1 MSASHATE
9 IAQKWECMMF
19 ADAHAFSA
27 PFQVCIVG
35 AGPVGLAVALE
46 LSRLNLRTLLIDAG
60 AKRARRP
67 LPNEAPFDVREGQN
81 HCGDYETLGTG
92 LGGTSRWWGGK
103 CVEFDDI
110 DFAKRSYIGDGN
122 WPISHGEL
130 SPFYERARAILSCD
144 ADIDEPGAIAA
155 PGFFRSLERWTRVR
169 DTAVANEKELR
180 SSRYLTVVLN
190 TRVHS
195 IGFDPVTGMVR
206 KLGVS
211 CRGHFHFISAQH
223 FVLACGG
230 RGNARL
236 LFNLQAEFPDLFS
249 GEKGPLGRFYMG
261 HLAGEIAQVQFA
273 SSEQARSYWFYKSA
287 NGTFVRRRFQPGAQ
301 LQSELG
307 VSNIAMWP
315 QNRDI
320 ATAVRGDTTSSLG
333 YVLKN
338 MKSNSENRR
347 RMEQSI
353 APHLWNLARNPLRS
367 ISSAVKLFH
376 KRVLLHE
383 PHLFVPDRHH
393 LYRLRYHAEQVPN
406 RESRVFLSRVRDRD
420 GSLKLDVSF
429 RYSTQD
435 YQSTVLAHQALDL
448 WLSRQGV
455 GRLVFMGEAQDLER
469 LVAMQAKDGYHQIG
483 VTRMSG
489 NRRDGVVNAD
499 CRVHDIPNLFVA
511 GSSVFVTSG
520 QANPTLPAVAMA
532 VRLAH
537 HIHRSLY
544 SVAPATIMGA
554 RPLDILP
561 PPSEIA
567 QGLHD

>member
-1 MSASHATE
+1 
-9 IAQKWECMMF
+9 MF
-19 ADAHAFSA
+19 ADAHAFSG

-46 LSRLNLRTLLIDAG
+46 LSRLNIRTLLIDAG
-60 AKRARRP
+60 ARRARRP
-67 LPNEAPFDVREGQN
+67 RPNEAPFDVCEDQN
-81 HCGDYETLGTG
+81 HRGDRETLGTG
-92 LGGTSRWWGGK
+92 LGGTSRRWGGK

-110 DFAKRSYIGDGN
+110 DFAKRNHIGDGN

-144 ADIDEPGAIAA
+144 ADIDEPAAIEP

-169 DTAVANEKELR
+169 DTAAANGKELH
-180 SSRYLTVVLN
+180 SSPHLTVVLN

-195 IGFDPVTGMVR
+195 IEFDPVAGTVR

-211 CRGHFHFISAQH
+211 CRGHSHFISAQY

-236 LFNLQAEFPDLFS
+236 LLNLQAAFPELFS
-249 GEKGPLGRFYMG
+249 GKEGPLGRFYMG
-261 HLAGEIAQVQFA
+261 HLAGEIAQVHF
-273 SSEQARSYWFYKSA
+273 SGSEQARSYQFYKTA
-287 NGTFVRRRFQPGAQ
+287 NGTFMRRRFQPDAQ
-301 LQSELG
+301 LLSELG

-315 QNRDI
+315 QNRDM
-320 ATAVRGDTTSSLG
+320 ATAVPGDTTSSIG

-338 MKSNSENRR
+338 MKANSENRR
-347 RMEQSI
+347 RTDQSI
-353 APHLWNLARNPLRS
+353 APHLWNLARNPLKS
-367 ISSAVKLFH
+367 IGSAANLFH

-383 PHLFVPDRHH
+383 PHLFVPDPHH
-393 LYRLRYHAEQVPN
+393 LYRLRYHAEQIPN
-406 RESRVFLSRVRDRD
+406 RESRVSLSEARDRD

-429 RYSTQD
+429 KYLTQD

-448 WLSRQGV
+448 WLARHAI
-455 GRLVFMGEAQDLER
+455 GRLVFLGETQDLEP

-483 VTRMSG
+483 VTRMSA
-489 NRRDGVVNAD
+489 NRRDGVVDAD
-499 CRVHDIPNLFVA
+499 CRVHDIANLFVA

-532 VRLAH
+532 VRLAY
-537 HIHRSLY
+537 HIRRSLC
-544 SVAPATIMGA
+544 SVVPATIFRL
-554 RPLDILP
+554 RPPDILP

-567 QGLHD
+567 QGLHDKT

>member
-1 MSASHATE
+1 
-9 IAQKWECMMF
+9 MF
-19 ADAHAFSA
+19 ADAHAFSG

-46 LSRLNLRTLLIDAG
+46 LSRLNIRTLLIDAG

-67 LPNEAPFDVREGQN
+67 RPDEAPFDVCGDQN
-81 HCGDYETLGTG
+81 HCGDRETLGTG
-92 LGGTSRWWGGK
+92 LGGTSGWWGGK

-110 DFAKRSYIGDGN
+110 DFAKRNYIGDGN

-130 SPFYERARAILSCD
+130 SSFYERARAILSCD
-144 ADIDEPGAIAA
+144 AEIDEPAPIEG

-169 DTAVANEKELR
+169 DTATANAKELH
-180 SSRYLTVVLN
+180 SSPYLTVVLN

-195 IGFDPVTGMVR
+195 IGFDPVAGTVR

-211 CRGHFHFISAQH
+211 CRGYFHFISAQH

-236 LFNLQAEFPDLFS
+236 LLNLQAEFPELFS
-249 GEKGPLGRFYMG
+249 GKEGPLGRFYMG
-261 HLAGEIAQVQFA
+261 HLAGEIAQVEFS
-273 SSEQARSYWFYKSA
+273 SSEQARSYWFYRSA
-287 NGTFVRRRFQPGAQ
+287 NGTFVRRRFQPDAQ

-320 ATAVRGDTTSSLG
+320 STAVPGDTTSSLA

-338 MKSNSENRR
+338 MKVNSGNRGR
-347 RMEQSI
+347 TEQSI
-353 APHLWNLARNPLRS
+353 APHLWNLARNPLKS
-367 ISSAVKLFH
+367 VGSAANLLH
-376 KRVLLHE
+376 KRVRLHE
-383 PHLFVPDRHH
+383 PHLFVPDPHH
-393 LYRLRYHAEQVPN
+393 LYRLRYHAEQIPN
-406 RESRVFLSRVRDRD
+406 RESRVFLNEARDRD
-420 GSLKLDVSF
+420 GSLKLDVAF
-429 RYSTQD
+429 KYSTQD

-448 WLSRQGV
+448 WLARQGI
-455 GRLVFMGEAQDLER
+455 GRLVFLDETEDLER
-469 LVAMQAKDGYHQIG
+469 LVAMQARDGYHQIG
-483 VTRMSG
+483 LTRMSA

-499 CRVHDIPNLFVA
+499 CQVHDIVNLFVA

-537 HIHRSLY
+537 HIQRSLC
-544 SVAPATIMGA
+544 SVVPATILRA
-554 RPLDILP
+554 RPPMDILP
-561 PPSEIA
+561 SPSEIA

>member
-1 MSASHATE
+1 
-9 IAQKWECMMF
+9 MF

-46 LSRLNLRTLLIDAG
+46 LCRLQICTLLIDAG

-67 LPNEAPFDVREGQN
+67 HPNEASFDVCEGQN
-81 HCGDYETLGTG
+81 HGGDRETLGTG
-92 LGGTSRWWGGK
+92 LGGTSVRWGGK

-110 DFAKRSYIGDGN
+110 DFAKRNYVGDGN

-130 SPFYERARAILSCD
+130 SPFYERARAILGCD
-144 ADIDEPGAIAA
+144 ADLDEPAAIEA

-169 DTAVANEKELR
+169 DTAAANGKELH
-180 SSRYLTVVLN
+180 SSPYLTIVLN

-195 IGFDPVTGMVR
+195 IGFDPVAGTVR

-211 CRGHFHFISAQH
+211 CMGHFHFISAQH
-223 FVLACGG
+223 FILACGG

-236 LFNLQAEFPDLFS
+236 LLNLQAEFPELFS
-249 GEKGPLGRFYMG
+249 GNEGPLGRFYMG
-261 HLAGEIAQVQFA
+261 HLAGEIAQVQF
-273 SSEQARSYWFYKSA
+273 SSSGQARSYRFYKSA
-287 NGTFVRRRFQPGAQ
+287 NGTFVRGRFQPVAQ

-307 VSNIAMWP
+307 ISNIAMWP

-320 ATAVRGDTTSSLG
+320 ATAVPGDTTSSLG

-338 MKSNSENRR
+338 MNSNSENRR
-347 RMEQSI
+347 RTEQSI
-353 APHLWNLARNPLRS
+353 APHLWNLARNPLKS
-367 ISSAVKLFH
+367 ISSAVNLFH

-383 PHLFVPDRHH
+383 PHLFVPDPYH

-406 RESRVFLSRVRDRD
+406 RESRVFLSQVRDRD
-420 GSLKLDVSF
+420 RSLKLDVSF
-429 RYSTQD
+429 SYSTQD

-448 WLSRQGV
+448 WLARQGV
-455 GRLVFMGEAQDLER
+455 GRLVFMGEPQDLER

-483 VTRMSG
+483 VTRMSA
-489 NRRDGVVNAD
+489 NRRNGVVNAD
-499 CRVHDIPNLFVA
+499 CRVHDIANLFVA

-537 HIHRSLY
+537 HIRGSLS
-544 SVAPATIMGA
+544 SVVPATKL
-554 RPLDILP
+554 RPRPAGILP
-561 PPSEIA
+561 PPSDIA

>member
-1 MSASHATE
+1 
-9 IAQKWECMMF
+9 MF
-19 ADAHAFSA
+19 ADAHAFSG

-46 LSRLNLRTLLIDAG
+46 LSRLNIRTLLLDAG
-60 AKRARRP
+60 ARRARRP
-67 LPNEAPFDVREGQN
+67 RPNEAPFDVCENQN
-81 HCGDYETLGTG
+81 HRGDRETLGTG
-92 LGGTSRWWGGK
+92 LGGTSRRWGGK

-110 DFAKRSYIGDGN
+110 DFAKRNHIGDGN

-144 ADIDEPGAIAA
+144 ADIDEPAAIEP

-169 DTAVANEKELR
+169 DTAAANGKELHC
-180 SSRYLTVVLN
+180 SPQLTVVLN

-195 IGFDPVTGMVR
+195 IEFDPVAGTVR

-211 CRGHFHFISAQH
+211 CRGHSHFISAQY

-236 LFNLQAEFPDLFS
+236 LLNLQAEFPDLFS
-249 GEKGPLGRFYMG
+249 GKKGPLGRFYMG
-261 HLAGEIAQVQFA
+261 HLAGEIAQVQFS
-273 SSEQARSYWFYKSA
+273 SSEQARRYWFYKSA
-287 NGTFVRRRFQPGAQ
+287 NGTFVRRRFQPDAQ
-301 LQSELG
+301 LQSEFG

-315 QNRDI
+315 QNRDM
-320 ATAVRGDTTSSLG
+320 ATAVPGDTTSSLG

-338 MKSNSENRR
+338 MNSENRGPT
-347 RMEQSI
+347 EPSI
-353 APHLWNLARNPLRS
+353 APHLWNLARNPLKSIRS
-367 ISSAVKLFH
+367 AANLFH

-393 LYRLRYHAEQVPN
+393 FYRLRYHAEQIPN
-406 RESRVFLSRVRDRD
+406 RESRVSLSEARDCD

-429 RYSTQD
+429 KYLTQD

-448 WLSRQGV
+448 WLARQGI
-455 GRLVFMGEAQDLER
+455 GRLVFLGETEELER

-483 VTRMSG
+483 VTRMSA
-489 NRRDGVVNAD
+489 NRRDGVVNAH
-499 CRVHDIPNLFVA
+499 CRVHDIANLFVA

-537 HIHRSLY
+537 HIHSLG
-544 SVAPATIMGA
+544 SMVPATILRA
-554 RPLDILP
+554 RPTTRILP

-567 QGLHD
+567 QRLHD